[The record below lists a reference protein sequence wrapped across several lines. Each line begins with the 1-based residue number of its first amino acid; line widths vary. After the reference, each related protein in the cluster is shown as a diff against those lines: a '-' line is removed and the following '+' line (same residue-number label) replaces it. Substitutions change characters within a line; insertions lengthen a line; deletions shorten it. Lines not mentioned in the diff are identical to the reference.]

1 MKRRKLIRYGIDG
14 LFAAV
19 GASLWHKLGQP
30 AYAQTTASAL
40 SIQWLGH
47 MCFLFTGN
55 GKRLLVNPFDPI
67 GCTAGYPAP
76 DVAVDYVMLSSK
88 MRDEGYPFN
97 LPGNPEL
104 LIDSGIHPIG
114 NGLEIEGVLSDHDLL
129 DGKRFGSNIMW
140 RWVQSGIRV
149 AHLGGAAA
157 PITDEQLILIRRPDV
172 LLLPVGGGPKAYNPQ
187 QAREAIARF
196 NPKLVIPTQ
205 YRTAAADERS
215 CDLVGVDAFVNLMGD
230 IPVQRLEGNTLRLTP
245 ADLPQEGMRI
255 VIFNRTPAAT
265 DAESEIAPE
274 APASP

>member
-19 GASLWHKLGQP
+19 GVGLWHQLGQP
-30 AYAQTTASAL
+30 VVAQTSPL

-76 DVAVDYVMLSSK
+76 SVTVDYVMLSS
-88 MRDEGYPFN
+88 RLLDEGYPLH
-97 LPGNPEL
+97 LPGQPEL
-104 LIDSGIHPIG
+104 LTTSGIYPMDG
-114 NGLEIEGVLSDHDLL
+114 GLEVEGILSDHDLV
-129 DGKRFGSNIMW
+129 GGERFGDNIMW
-140 RWVQSGIRV
+140 RWVQSGVRI

-172 LLLPVGGGPKAYNPQ
+172 LLLPVGGGIKAYNPQ
-187 QAREAIARF
+187 QAKDAIARL
-196 NPKLVIPTQ
+196 NPKIVIPTQ
-205 YRTAAADERS
+205 YRTAAADEQS

-230 IPVQRLEGNTLRLTP
+230 VPVQRLEGNTLTLAST
-245 ADLPQEGMRI
+245 DLPQDGMRI
-255 VIFNRTPAAT
+255 VIFNR
-265 DAESEIAPE
+265 
-274 APASP
+274 